1 MQTLMTD
8 ADPAYTAGSG
18 LRALRNVTLTVVRL
32 YSSAVA
38 PRPEKI
44 PSSVTLSRTYV

>member
-18 LRALRNVTLTVVRL
+18 LRALRNVTLPGSLIV
-32 YSSAVA
+32 SAVA